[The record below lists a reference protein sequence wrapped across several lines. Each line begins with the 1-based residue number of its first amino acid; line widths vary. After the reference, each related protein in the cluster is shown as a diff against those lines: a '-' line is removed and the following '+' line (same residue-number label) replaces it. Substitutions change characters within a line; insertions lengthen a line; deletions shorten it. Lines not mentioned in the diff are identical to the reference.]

1 MRLVTYAA
9 EGAARAGVIAGDGT
23 VVAAGD
29 LVKGAPDDALGV
41 IAAGERTWRALADAA
56 QSAKGGTAVGQA
68 KLLAPI
74 PRPKRNVFCVG
85 WNYREH
91 FAEGTSARG
100 ANEPKELPQHPS
112 FFSKNPNTVVG
123 PDAGVRSEEHT
134 SELQSPYDL
143 VCRLLLEKKKK
154 KIVIYEKVHYEQ
166 VILHVDV
173 SESKSQRVST

>member
-23 VVAAGD
+23 VVAARD
-29 LVKGAPDDALGV
+29 LVKEAPDDVLGV

-56 QSAKGGTAVGQA
+56 AKAKGGTPLVRA

-91 FAEGTSARG
+91 FVEGTSARG

-123 PDAGVRSEEHT
+123 PDAGIRHPAPIS
-134 SELQSPYDL
+134 D
-143 VCRLLLEKKKK
+143 RLDFERA
-154 KIVIYEKVHYEQ
+154 IA
-166 VILHVDV
+166 
-173 SESKSQRVST
+173 RVPWLGGPHIPEP

>member
-23 VVAAGD
+23 VVAARD
-29 LVKGAPDDALGV
+29 LVKEAPDDVLGV

-56 QSAKGGTAVGQA
+56 AKAKGGTPLVRA

-91 FAEGTSARG
+91 FVEGTSARG
-100 ANEPKELPQHPS
+100 ADEPQELPQHPS

-123 PDAGVRSEEHT
+123 PDAGIRHPAPISDRPHREGELAVVLGRGGGANPDSGAPRHARGDTVREGPS
-134 SELQSPYDL
+134 
-143 VCRLLLEKKKK
+143 RA
-154 KIVIYEKVHYEQ
+154 
-166 VILHVDV
+166 
-173 SESKSQRVST
+173 